1 MTSVIDKKL
10 LAQLSGEDTAPK
22 RDLSFDVISAELKKR
37 VFSRWTF
44 IAVIL
49 ISVTALAAWNVQIS
63 LQEGDLNSQVDDL
76 AATTGATLPNP
87 AELEQAIATAE
98 ENLLLTQET
107 SLLGVPDAQL
117 SLMLIDVGY
126 DNGVNVFYTDIEP
139 EKFQNIGDKTFPAK
153 EILLSVEGEL
163 PKLTAFIESLEQG
176 AIEGLE
182 IRSTDLAWQPPDTYR
197 AIITT
202 SVYRQL
208 VDQDRE
214 VPEDE

>member
-10 LAQLSGEDTAPK
+10 LAQLSGEDTEPK
-22 RDLSFDVISAELKKR
+22 RDLSFDVVSAELKKR

-63 LQEGDLNSQVDDL
+63 LQEGDLNGQVDDL

-98 ENLLLTQET
+98 QNLLVTQES

-126 DNGVNVFYTDIEP
+126 ENGVNVFYTDIEP
-139 EKFQNIGDKTFPAK
+139 EKFQSIGEKTFPAK
-153 EILLSVEGEL
+153 EILLSVEGKLPEL
-163 PKLTAFIESLEQG
+163 NAFIESLEQG

-182 IRSTDLAWQPPDTYR
+182 IQSTDLAWQPPDTYR

-208 VDQDRE
+208 TDQDRE